1 MNLLAELPTDKAMK
15 DLQFVKSP
23 SVRKVV
29 ETMSLWK
36 MDLVRSLR
44 QMRVR
49 EVMLQERIRM
59 METSAKADKVIM
71 EMLKDGRDYD
81 IVFKDDKAN

>member
-23 SVRKVV
+23 AVRKVV
-29 ETMSLWK
+29 ETMAFGK

-59 METSAKADKVIM
+59 MEESAKADKVIK
-71 EMLKDGRDYD
+71 EILKDGRDYE

>member
-15 DLQFVKSP
+15 DLQFVKSQA
-23 SVRKVV
+23 VRKVV
-29 ETMSLWK
+29 ETMAFGK
-36 MDLVRSLR
+36 MDFVRSLR

-49 EVMLQERIRM
+49 EVMLQEQIRM
-59 METSAKADKVIM
+59 MQESAKADRVIR
-71 EMLKDGRDYD
+71 EMFKDGRDYE